1 MPPFILGP
9 TLRLSLAYF
18 NARCISRAV
27 FWSED
32 QIAALA
38 DNLRRTQPSNTE
50 APGFQL
56 VTRRLASNVM
66 MA

>member
-1 MPPFILGP
+1 MPPLILGP

-38 DNLRRTQPSNTE
+38 NNLRRISSR
-50 APGFQL
+50 
-56 VTRRLASNVM
+56 VTLRRRDSSSLLGGWHPM
-66 MA
+66 